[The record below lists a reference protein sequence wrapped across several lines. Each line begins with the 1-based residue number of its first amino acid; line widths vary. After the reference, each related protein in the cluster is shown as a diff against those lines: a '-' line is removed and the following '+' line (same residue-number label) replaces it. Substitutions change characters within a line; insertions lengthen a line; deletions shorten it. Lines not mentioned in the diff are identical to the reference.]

1 MPELADDFAP
11 PHQVDEVAPIPTF
24 HFPTLSLEKPNM
36 SRLFLGTALTL
47 ALVTSYAHAADTE
60 SLKQGDSLGAFYVT
74 KVAGAEEDGVSK
86 GQELCYRCRYG
97 SRPMAIIF
105 ARDTGGDVA
114 KLAKTLDEAVAA
126 HEDAQ
131 LKSFVTLLGDDASS
145 LNKQATKFAKSAG
158 LKNLPVVVAKEAKD
172 GPGNYKLSADAPVTV
187 VIGTD
192 SQVVSTH
199 TFDADDIDINAV
211 MSDINKALK

>member
-1 MPELADDFAP
+1 
-11 PHQVDEVAPIPTF
+11 
-24 HFPTLSLEKPNM
+24 M

-47 ALVTSYAHAADTE
+47 ALVTSYAQAADSE
-60 SLKQGDSLGAFYVT
+60 SLKQGDPLGAFYVT
-74 KVAGAEEDGVSK
+74 KVAGAENDGVEK

-105 ARDTGGDVA
+105 ARDTSGEVA
-114 KLAKTLDEAVAA
+114 DLAKQLDSAVAA

-145 LNKQATKFAKSAG
+145 LKKKASEFAKSAG
-158 LKNLPVVVAKEAKD
+158 LKNMPVVVAKDAQS

-187 VIGTD
+187 VVATD
-192 SQVVSTH
+192 SQVVATH
-199 TFDADDIDINAV
+199 TFEADSIDTEAV
-211 MSDINKALK
+211 MSDVKKMLK